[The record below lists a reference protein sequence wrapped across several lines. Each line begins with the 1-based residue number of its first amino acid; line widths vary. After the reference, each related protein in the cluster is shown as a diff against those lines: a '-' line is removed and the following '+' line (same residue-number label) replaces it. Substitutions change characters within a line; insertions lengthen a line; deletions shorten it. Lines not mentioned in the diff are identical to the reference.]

1 MKVTPNTPGN
11 NSGKTS
17 DGPKLRNINHVEN
30 EVIEETPSG
39 IDWKFK
45 AAVIVLALLTI
56 GTYVKG
62 NIKVGNLTNELE
74 GLNKQLTEIQA
85 EALLLGITEDEDGD
99 IVMPDTE
106 TPVDVA
112 ELDWDS
118 IETRNNDL
126 LKSFV
131 KTIFNWSGV
140 TGYDKARSEL
150 MDVWGFTADSDL
162 LSRYM
167 PDISDDKSAQEG
179 IDGTKISC
187 KPDQNV
193 QQFVLS
199 NDGKNMTYFLICE
212 VYNTLT
218 TDNGTSSVI
227 GTNSVRIS
235 INEDGT
241 ISNVS
246 VQQLVQKK
254 PKK

>member
-1 MKVTPNTPGN
+1 MKVTPGN
-11 NSGKTS
+11 NTENTS
-17 DGPKLRNINHVEN
+17 SGPKFRNINHVES
-30 EVIEETPSG
+30 EVIEETVSG
-39 IDWKFK
+39 VNWKFK
-45 AAVIVLALLTI
+45 AAAILLLLLTI
-56 GTYVKG
+56 GVYVKG
-62 NIKVGNLTNELE
+62 TIKINGLTNELNE
-74 GLNKQLTEIQA
+74 LDDQLTKIKS

-99 IVMPDTE
+99 VIIPDTE

-131 KTIFNWSGV
+131 KTIFNWNGIN
-140 TGYDKARSEL
+140 GYDKARSEL
-150 MDVWGFTADSDL
+150 MDVWGFTADSNL
-162 LSRYM
+162 LSNYM
-167 PDISDDKSAQEG
+167 PDISDDKAEQES
-179 IDGTKISC
+179 IEGTKISC

-218 TDNGTSSVI
+218 TSNGQSTVI
-227 GTNSVRIS
+227 GTNSVRIT

-241 ISNVS
+241 ISDVR
-246 VQQLVQKK
+246 VQQLAQKK